1 MEAYANHYPITISP
15 DMILILFLQGYS
27 RYMENHS
34 ENIRNAYVNF
44 EGQKTLT
51 VERVGMTPK
60 TAKPEDWR
68 GIIDEFTK
76 K

>member
-1 MEAYANHYPITISP
+1 MEK
-15 DMILILFLQGYS
+15 
-27 RYMENHS
+27 HS
-34 ENIRNAYVNF
+34 ENVRNAYVNF

-51 VERVGMTPK
+51 VERAGMTPK

-76 K
+76 KK

>member
-1 MEAYANHYPITISP
+1 MEK
-15 DMILILFLQGYS
+15 
-27 RYMENHS
+27 HS
-34 ENIRNAYVNF
+34 ENVRNAYVNF

-51 VERVGMTPK
+51 VERAGMTPK

-76 K
+76 KNKGRNRRKLLFQI